1 MSPAELVSM
10 FGKDGLSG
18 RHSIQILNNI
28 FKRSITG
35 ITGIKG
41 VPVILLRIISA
52 RCKSGLFPPLSEE
65 VSADGSVKYLFLNN
79 EGKKFEAVYLP
90 EEKRKTICVSSQSG
104 CRMGCRFCLTGRF
117 GFHGNLSAGDIVNQV
132 LSIPYSHE
140 ITHVVFMGMGEPL
153 DNPDNVLKASEILT
167 AEWGRALSPRNIT
180 ISTVGLTP
188 VVKRFLNESN
198 CNLTVSL
205 FSPFTEE
212 RRKAVPAENKYPVSE
227 IIDILRN
234 ATLRKKRRLTM
245 SYLMIRDF
253 NDTEAHLAELRKL
266 LSGTGIRVNLLP
278 YHEGADDDYKSST
291 AERMQYFRH
300 NLVISGISAS
310 VRKSRG
316 QDISAA
322 CGLLASGLQK

>member
-1 MSPAELVSM
+1 M

-28 FKRSITG
+28 YKRSITG